1 MALLIIEDSTKAVV
15 HHVNPED
22 GFSPPDRI
30 ASGKLCL
37 HPWAI
42 ILRPLAPPGQQEVK
56 LVIFNKSSSNT
67 NANTIVEWARRGE
80 TCRLFPL
87 LQANT
92 KINSNSNTNEE

>member
-1 MALLIIEDSTKAVV
+1 MKTITLVAFATLECIFIR
-15 HHVNPED
+15 
-22 GFSPPDRI
+22 FSHPDRI
-30 ASGKLCL
+30 AGGKLSL

-92 KINSNSNTNEE
+92 KINSNTK